1 MDFGIYP
8 PEINSGRMY
17 TGPGSGPMMAAAQ
30 AWGSLADELYTAASA
45 YQSVVSELTSGSWSG
60 PSSTAMSTAGATYV
74 EWLSAT
80 AAQAEQTAAQAQA
93 AAAGYEA
100 AFAMTVPPPEI
111 AANRSLLAVLVAT
124 NFLGQNTPA
133 IAATEALYA
142 EMWVQDA
149 VAMYGYAGSSSAATV
164 LTPFSSPHQNTD
176 PGSSASQA
184 ATVSQAT
191 STSAGDAQSTVSS
204 AQQAF
209 SAIPNALQ
217 SLATSDSAATT
228 PAATDPLT
236 ALGNLIAIFASLPSD
251 LALFGA
257 ILPQD
262 VLAGPT
268 DLPYSVVD
276 SETGQHTDQIISGW
290 NGEDPA
296 LLPDGIP
303 NSDFPATILNPSPTA
318 ASAVSAGMAD
328 AEAIGGLSV
337 PSGWTVAAP
346 QVQSAAPEVRPTAF
360 TTPLTTTNAAAAPA
374 AEAGA
379 ANTFNQM
386 GIGGMAGQAMAGP
399 PVAGANQDSGK
410 AVTHAR
416 LNGRGP
422 SAAADDEAEVI
433 PAPRTVVTGVA
444 AAIREIAKLRDQ
456 GRLTEQ
462 EYTEQK
468 KRLLEV
474 SIGHRPLG

>member
-1 MDFGIYP
+1 
-8 PEINSGRMY
+8 
-17 TGPGSGPMMAAAQ
+17 MMAAAQ

-80 AAQAEQTAAQAQA
+80 AAQAEETAAQARA
-93 AAAGYEA
+93 AVAAYEA
-100 AFAMTVPPPEI
+100 AFAMTVPPAEI
-111 AANRSLLAVLVAT
+111 AANRSLLALLVAT

-149 VAMYGYAGSSSAATV
+149 VAMYGYAGTSAAATA

-184 ATVSQAT
+184 AAVSQAA

-204 AQQAF
+204 VQQAF

-217 SLATSDSAATT
+217 SLATSDSAATGS
-228 PAATDPLT
+228 AATGTGATGSAAADPVGTL
-236 ALGNLIAIFASLPSD
+236 ANLISIFFSAPSD
-251 LALFGA
+251 IALFTA

-262 VLAGPT
+262 VLAGPV
-268 DLPYSVVD
+268 DLPYSIVD
-276 SETGQHTDQIISGW
+276 SETGQHTDKIISAW
-290 NGEDPA
+290 NGEDPYFRVRA
-296 LLPDGIP
+296 GIP
-303 NSDFPATILNPSPTA
+303 STDFPASIVNPSPNA
-318 ASAVSAGMAD
+318 AFPLSAGMGD
-328 AEAIGGLSV
+328 AKTIGRLSV
-337 PSGWTVAAP
+337 PSGWTVE
-346 QVQSAAPEVRPTAF
+346 APEVRPTAF
-360 TTPLTTTNAAAAPA
+360 TTPLTGPAAAAAAPA
-374 AEAGA
+374 VEAGS
-379 ANTFNQM
+379 ANAFNQM
-386 GIGGMAGQAMAGP
+386 GIAGMAGQAMAGP
-399 PVAGANQDSGK
+399 PAADPNQDKGK
-410 AVTHAR
+410 PVTHAR
-416 LNGRGP
+416 LTGR
-422 SAAADDEAEVI
+422 AAGAANDEADVI

-444 AAIREIAKLRDQ
+444 AAIREIAKQRDA

-474 SIGHRPLG
+474 SRGHRPLR